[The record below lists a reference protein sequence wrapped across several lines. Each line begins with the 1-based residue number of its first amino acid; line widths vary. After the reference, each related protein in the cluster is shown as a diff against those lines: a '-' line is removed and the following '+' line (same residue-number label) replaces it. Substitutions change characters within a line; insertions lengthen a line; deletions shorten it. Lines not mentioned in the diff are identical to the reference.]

1 MVPESN
7 TNNINSIFNPF
18 PGLRPFKVEESHLFF
33 GREGQSE
40 EILKKLSE
48 EKFVA
53 VIGASG
59 SGKSSL
65 IYCGLVPT
73 LYGGFIGESNSK
85 WNIIA
90 TRPGNSPIENLASA
104 ILEKTV
110 DKNKKDDELIKQK
123 LNASILRSSSNGLIE
138 ILEQSFDFE
147 KENLLIIIDQF
158 EELFR
163 YKSSSKDQSSY
174 NESEAFVKL
183 LVNANRT
190 SDIPVFIV
198 LTMRSDFIGECSQFH
213 ELTELIND
221 SNYLVPQMT
230 RNDFR
235 SAIEGPVAVGG
246 ATIDTQLV
254 QQLLNEVGDNP
265 DQLPILQHA
274 LMRTWE
280 YWMEHSDKKQ
290 AITITDYEAIGKM
303 EKALSEH
310 ANEAYDELRESEKW
324 ICESMFKTITEKGND
339 NRGIR
344 HPTSINDIAS
354 ISKSTVD
361 EVIGVINPF
370 RAAGRSF
377 ISPSYEIALNGNS
390 IIDLSHESLM
400 RIWNKLKVWVDE
412 EWNAVQMYMR
422 LSEASE
428 MYQVG
433 STGLWRPPDLQLAL
447 NWREKQK
454 PTLSWAQRYNPAFER
469 AVVYLETSNKEFKA
483 EEENKVKLQK
493 RQLRRSKIFAI
504 VLGSAAILGMGLT
517 VYSQMM
523 KTEAVKQEQE
533 ASKQR
538 EIAVEQQS
546 IAEEQTIIAKEKEQ
560 EALVQKEVA
569 DEQKQ
574 IAVEKEQEAT
584 QNFEIAE
591 VQRKLA
597 TDREKEANEQRSLAE
612 QNAEE
617 ARLQTIEAEKQ
628 RQEAYRRRMLSI
640 GQSMAVKSQQI
651 SDDTQLKALVAYQ
664 AYLFNENFEGPKH
677 NPDVYLGLYYALKG
691 LKGQFYNALNGHSGS
706 VMDVAFVP
714 GTNTMYSTGGD
725 GKLLKWDIDNLET
738 PFETILENPFGQ
750 KALGVT
756 HDGKWLIC
764 ATDDS
769 KILLLNITNSVEMD
783 QDLVGH
789 TRSVTGIA
797 VAPNNEYFISSSND
811 KTIRKWDLNT
821 FQGEIFI
828 ESESKIN
835 SIEISPD
842 SESIVAG
849 TQDGKISIWDVND
862 TTNVNVID
870 NESKIAITAVKYN
883 NTGNW
888 LASGDSKGN
897 LMIWDSKTFEVIENL
912 EARKSR
918 INNID
923 FDIDD
928 NLMATSSQDGNVNM
942 WDCTN
947 LNNQPIELTD
957 HESWVLSSV
966 FSPDGKKLVTASKD
980 KDRILI
986 WSTKSEY
993 LATDLYN
1000 RITRNMTSEEWDI
1013 YVAKDVEYEKTIAE
1027 INNSN

>member
-1 MVPESN
+1 MVPENNSN
-7 TNNINSIFNPF
+7 NTNSIFNPF
-18 PGLRPFKVEESHLFF
+18 PGLRPFKIEESHLFF

-73 LYGGFIGESNSK
+73 LYGGFVGDSKSK

-110 DKNKKDDELIKQK
+110 GKNEKDNELIKQK
-123 LNASILRSSSNGLIE
+123 LNASILRSSSNGLVE

-147 KENLLIIIDQF
+147 KENILIIVDQF

-163 YKSSSKDQSSY
+163 YKSSRKDQSTY

-190 SDIPVFIV
+190 SDIPVYVV

-235 SAIEGPVAVGG
+235 RAIEGPVAVGG
-246 ATIDTQLV
+246 ASIDTQLI

-310 ANEAYDELRESEKW
+310 ANEAYDELRENEKW

-361 EVIGVINPF
+361 EVINVINSF

-377 ISPSYEIALNGNS
+377 ISPSYEIALKGDS

-400 RIWNKLKVWVDE
+400 RIWNKLKVWVEE

-428 MYQVG
+428 MYQIG
-433 STGLWRPPDLQLAL
+433 NTGLWRPPDLQLAL

-469 AVVYLETSNKEFKA
+469 AIVYLQTSDKEFKA

-523 KTEAVKQEQE
+523 RTEAVRQEQE
-533 ASKQR
+533 AKKQQI
-538 EIAVEQQS
+538 IAEQQTV
-546 IAEEQTIIAKEKEQ
+546 IAEQQTIIAEEKEE
-560 EALVQKEVA
+560 EALEQKEVA
-569 DEQKQ
+569 NQQRQ
-574 IAVEKEQEAT
+574 IAVEKEQEARY
-584 QNFEIAE
+584 QKDIAE
-591 VQRKLA
+591 RQKQLA
-597 TDREKEANEQRSLAE
+597 IQREKEATEQRSLAE
-612 QNAEE
+612 KNAEE
-617 ARLQTIEAEKQ
+617 ARKQTIEAEKQ
-628 RQEAYRRRMLSI
+628 RQEAYRMRMLSI
-640 GQSMAVKSQQI
+640 SQSMAVKSQQI
-651 SDDTQLKALVAYQ
+651 SDNTQLKAIIAYQ
-664 AYLFNENFEGPKH
+664 AYLFNEKYEGPKH
-677 NPDVYLGLYYALKG
+677 NPDIYLGLYYALKG
-691 LKGQFYNALNGHSGS
+691 LKGQFYNALNGHTGS
-706 VMDVAFVP
+706 VMDVAFIP
-714 GTNTMYSTGGD
+714 GTDSMYSTGGD
-725 GKLLKWDIDNLET
+725 GKLLKWDIANLET

-756 HDGKWLIC
+756 PDGKWLIC

-769 KILLLNITNSVEMD
+769 KILLLNITNNVEMD
-783 QDLVGH
+783 QELVGH
-789 TRSVTGIA
+789 TRSVNGIA

-811 KTIRKWDLNT
+811 KTIRKWDLKT

-842 SESIVAG
+842 SKSIVAG
-849 TQDGKISIWDVND
+849 TQDGKISIWDIND
-862 TTNVNVID
+862 TTKVTVIQE
-870 NESKIAITAVKYN
+870 ESKIAITAVKFN

-897 LMIWDSKTFEVIENL
+897 IKIWDSKTFEVIEDL
-912 EARKSR
+912 EGRKSR
-918 INNID
+918 INDID
-923 FDIDD
+923 FNIDD

-957 HESWVLSSV
+957 HESWVLSNV
-966 FSPDGKKLVTASKD
+966 FSPDGKKLVTSSKD
-980 KDRILI
+980 KDRIII

-993 LATDLYN
+993 LAADIYD
-1000 RITRNMTSEEWDI
+1000 RITRNMSVEEWNV

-1027 INNSN
+1027 LNNSN